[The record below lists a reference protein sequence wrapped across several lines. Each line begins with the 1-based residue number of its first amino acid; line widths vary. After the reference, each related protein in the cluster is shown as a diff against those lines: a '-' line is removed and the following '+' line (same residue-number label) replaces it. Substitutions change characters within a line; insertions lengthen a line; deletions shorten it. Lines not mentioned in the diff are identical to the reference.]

1 MKVAAIQMVS
11 GGDVSANLRQ
21 ARILLEQ
28 AAHAGAELA
37 VLPEYFCLIGA
48 HDADKLA
55 LGEDFGSGPI
65 QQWAAAAAQACGLW
79 IVAGTMPLRAPEP
92 DHVTNSSLVFNP
104 QGACVARYDKMHL
117 FRFDNGTESYDESRV
132 LCPGRLSR
140 PRRRAGCTPAGG
152 APGGSRF

>member
-55 LGEDFGSGPI
+55 L
-65 QQWAAAAAQACGLW
+65 A
-79 IVAGTMPLRAPEP
+79 RAMGQHQVL
-92 DHVTNSSLVFNP
+92 DGFITSV
-104 QGACVARYDKMHL
+104 C
-117 FRFDNGTESYDESRV
+117 RV
-132 LCPGRLSR
+132 
-140 PRRRAGCTPAGG
+140 RRRSGILTPTAIMIV
-152 APGGSRF
+152 S